1 MSLQQF
7 TPTTNKSVLV
17 YNQFKG
23 FPLESG
29 KTYREN
35 NINKANSILALA
47 VQNGHNAY
55 LFEIYEDIN
64 TQKITDSFKQIDP
77 TFKYLKLV
85 LDSHIQLLLFTRLN
99 EELATTIIWNNTEDY
114 GLKES
119 IADVKNNAV
128 QAAGITYQLAQ
139 HYLTPKQARKQKQYC
154 GSDLTHEEKSFSL
167 MFELTPKV
175 TC

>member
-47 VQNGHNAY
+47 VQNDHNAY
-55 LFEIYEDIN
+55 LFEIYEEIN

-99 EELATTIIWNNTEDY
+99 EEMATTNMFRTASGAPGPAYYQQKADY
-114 GLKES
+114 KMNLEL
-119 IADVKNNAV
+119 DDKNKKLYGGV
-128 QAAGITYQLAQ
+128 S
-139 HYLTPKQARKQKQYC
+139 K
-154 GSDLTHEEKSFSL
+154 
-167 MFELTPKV
+167 
-175 TC
+175 